1 MNLVGHLYPSCQW
14 SCIIIKSI
22 IYISSLN
29 WHKKWNTHVCK
40 FHGAMNLFSKK
51 SQTTSNHGVHQSSM
65 QSFATV
71 PLNLSQIMPYKY
83 LYTFSMI
90 TSLRL
95 ACPPRFILFQITE
108 DPASHYPVDFSL
120 TGSLTWVGSCVY
132 VYIGISLNHN
142 ILHTI
147 LGIAAGQ
154 HDKGVQHSS
163 EILRSLWTK
172 HFVHVAK
179 FLSQRVP
186 YNE

>member
-1 MNLVGHLYPSCQW
+1 M
-14 SCIIIKSI
+14 
-22 IYISSLN
+22 
-29 WHKKWNTHVCK
+29 K
-40 FHGAMNLFSKK
+40 FINPACSPL
-51 SQTTSNHGVHQSSM
+51 Q
-65 QSFATV
+65 ATV

-95 ACPPRFILFQITE
+95 ACPSRFILFQNYRR
-108 DPASHYPVDFSL
+108 PSFHYPVDFPL

-147 LGIAAGQ
+147 LGIAAGPP
-154 HDKGVQHSS
+154 DKGVHSS

-186 YNE
+186 YNEQFWDEIFLCRLFKTVGWRNASARTVI

>member
-1 MNLVGHLYPSCQW
+1 MYVNFMVPWICSVKNHRQ
-14 SCIIIKSI
+14 
-22 IYISSLN
+22 
-29 WHKKWNTHVCK
+29 H
-40 FHGAMNLFSKK
+40 
-51 SQTTSNHGVHQSSM
+51 QTMEFINPACSPLQ
-65 QSFATV
+65 ATV

-147 LGIAAGQ
+147 LGIAAGPP
-154 HDKGVQHSS
+154 DKGVHSS